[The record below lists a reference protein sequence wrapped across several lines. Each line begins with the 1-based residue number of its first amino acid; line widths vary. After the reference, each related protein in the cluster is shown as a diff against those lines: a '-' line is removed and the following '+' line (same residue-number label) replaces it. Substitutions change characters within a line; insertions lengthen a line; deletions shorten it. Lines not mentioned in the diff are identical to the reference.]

1 MLYNFVMFCT
11 NVSLGATLKSYPVS
25 EARAEFSRLM
35 GLALA
40 GEVQRVK
47 RYDKAAVII
56 VSESEWEKRQ
66 LEPTAPGYQTGEIG

>member
-1 MLYNFVMFCT
+1 
-11 NVSLGATLKSYPVS
+11 
-25 EARAEFSRLM
+25 M